1 MQDNVDEEI
10 EWASMFWPCNQRFIV
25 KYWMS
30 LKIADKRCWLV
41 MIHWTRYTWQKK
53 CMVVDIHRFAKR
65 SIRRSTGRRK
75 KTKTNK
81 EAKERRKRK
90 RNDYQFL
97 KTAFLTPIIWT
108 WNHESNFLS
117 SFLLPSSF
125 INLNGLE
132 EAEEAKAEKVNLEL
146 TSTASSF
153 IFILCIHFSILWPWC
168 LFLYLFCVLCLQL
181 LHLTT
186 FHWLKFHKNA
196 ITQQDTMTKEVS
208 KNSRV
213 IR

>member
-90 RNDYQFL
+90 RNDYQF
-97 KTAFLTPIIWT
+97 FEDSIFDS
-108 WNHESNFLS
+108 H
-117 SFLLPSSF
+117 
-125 INLNGLE
+125 NLNLKSWIKLSFFFFAAFIFHQFKWIGRSRRSKSRKGKLG
-132 EAEEAKAEKVNLEL
+132 AYIY
-146 TSTASSF
+146 SF
-153 IFILCIHFSILWPWC
+153 IFHLHPMHSLLNSLAMVFVSLSLLCSR
-168 LFLYLFCVLCLQL
+168 LQL